1 MKILTILLT
10 SLFLSTSLYA
20 KPLNLKDKKGREITV
35 TVTAYDAK
43 IVTFLK
49 GTKEYTVPWETFD
62 QDSIELI
69 KNTRLPDADNKRM
82 ERKQDLENQEGKKQT
97 ITIPAGKFLTKDGK
111 LDLYVGDIVHL
122 EFQLI
127 DGKFTSP
134 DVVAEITKPQQTA
147 TFELINEGGMTT
159 LKRSS
164 KIQKTVAVNCS
175 TQNHGAAAYE
185 KALDIYPISKAGSDE
200 FAWPGNVWHVQ
211 LSKIEVSEK
220 TADEVFAERA
230 Q

>member
-1 MKILTILLT
+1 MKIFIILLA
-10 SLFLSTSLYA
+10 SLTPLSHLYS
-20 KPLNLKDKKGREITV
+20 KPLSLKDKKGREITV
-35 TVTAYDAK
+35 TVTTYDAET
-43 IVTFLK
+43 VTFTK
-49 GTKEYTVPWETFD
+49 GSKDYTVPWETFD
-62 QDSIELI
+62 QESIELI

-82 ERKQDLENQEGKKQT
+82 ERKQELENQDGNKQT
-97 ITIPAGKFLTKDGK
+97 VTIPAGKFLTKDGK
-111 LDLYVGDIVHL
+111 LDLYVGDTVHL
-122 EFQLI
+122 EFQLS
-127 DGKFTSP
+127 DGKLSNP
-134 DVVAEITKPQQTA
+134 EIVAEIVKPEQTA

-164 KIQKTVAVNCS
+164 KIQKTVAVDCS
-175 TQNHGAAAYE
+175 TQSHGATEYQ

-211 LSKIEVSEK
+211 LSKIEISDK